1 MIGWRWEDEGEGRV
15 SVVAKVG
22 AWRLIG
28 EQCLQKMREPKREKR
43 VNVMHFKWLWSD
55 NLDVSRM
62 LWLWSSQKKSC
73 IKLQISSW

>member
-1 MIGWRWEDEGEGRV
+1 MREREE
-15 SVVAKVG
+15 S
-22 AWRLIG
+22 RLLPRLVPG

-55 NLDVSRM
+55 SLDVSRM
-62 LWLWSSQKKSC
+62 LWFWSSQKKSC